1 MVKYENQC
9 LGINEDDRDFLLWD
23 DEELEVLDNVYINYN
38 QKTQLWWKLRDF
50 CTVIA
55 PLWSISSLWNIKIT
69 DEQLEDLWQFAV
81 KNYGYKEWVW
91 NYTQTWLKCVT
102 KWWNKEYP
110 TKQVEYKRTT
120 LFSEAEKNARGK
132 NYEIIVSYKGNS
144 KFNKDRDDDGIVE
157 WKEFGKTTY
166 WHVSRL
172 VKDDKIHNS
181 YLWREYN
188 TFSIK
193 YLKDLL
199 DNWYFYNNVYI
210 ITKKKMSQ
218 EEKDNLTIRE
228 VIKIGISNWERPND
242 NITRREVMLMVWRM
256 YAKLKK

>member
-1 MVKYENQC
+1 MELNQC
-9 LGINEDDRDFLLWD
+9 LWVWEDKRDYLLWS
-23 DEELEVLDNVYINYN
+23 DEELETLDAVYINYN
-38 QKTQLWWKLRDF
+38 QKTQLGWKLRDF
-50 CTVIA
+50 CTVMA

-69 DEQLEDLWQFAV
+69 DKQLEELWQYAV
-81 KNYGYKEWVW
+81 RNYWYKEGVG
-91 NYTQTWLKCVT
+91 NYTQTWLKCIT
-102 KWWNKEYP
+102 KWWNYRYP
-110 TKQVEYKRTT
+110 TKKVEYKRTT

-172 VKDDKIHNS
+172 VKNDKIHNS

-210 ITKKKMSQ
+210 ITKKEMTQ
-218 EEKDNLTIRE
+218 EEKDEL
-228 VIKIGISNWERPND
+228 VIKEMIEKWVYNWKDGEKPV
-242 NITRREVMLMVWRM
+242 TRKQATLMVWRM
-256 YAKLKK
+256 YNLLKKEK